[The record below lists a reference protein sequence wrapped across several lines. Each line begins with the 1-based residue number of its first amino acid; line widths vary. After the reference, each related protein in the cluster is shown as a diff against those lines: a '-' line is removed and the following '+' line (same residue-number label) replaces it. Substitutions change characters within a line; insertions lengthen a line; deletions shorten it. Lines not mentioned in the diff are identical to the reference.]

1 MIYKFLTS
9 LDGPRE
15 LHNKNRPRPGKNSY
29 EKTIEGIKKSR
40 EVLGIN
46 NVNALMTTTQDSL
59 NCVKDIIDEYIHNDF
74 NGIFLRPLSPYGFA
88 IKTKKWNHTILVL
101 G

>member
-1 MIYKFLTS
+1 MKLKKEIPKLAFVIATNLALINNEILEFCMLHDIQISTS

-46 NVNALMTTTQDSL
+46 NVNALM
-59 NCVKDIIDEYIHNDF
+59 
-74 NGIFLRPLSPYGFA
+74 
-88 IKTKKWNHTILVL
+88 ILL
-101 G
+101 KIA

>member
-1 MIYKFLTS
+1 MLHDIQISTS

-46 NVNALMTTTQDSL
+46 MSM
-59 NCVKDIIDEYIHNDF
+59 
-74 NGIFLRPLSPYGFA
+74 R
-88 IKTKKWNHTILVL
+88 
-101 G
+101 